1 MKITWMGTASFSIES
16 GGERLLFDPYL
27 QMRGGENFVSFDD
40 LLEFDTVFVTH
51 CHFDHLMYVPELL
64 EEGEA
69 TVFCTEQCCRTM
81 ERYTDQNDRM
91 VCVRPGNEIS
101 LGGVRIEVLKGK
113 HIDFQLSHLTD
124 SLTPLRLMRYA
135 RNIPS
140 LFWANHAF
148 KEAGE
153 IVAYRIRWTRMK
165 SIRRAST
172 F

>member
-81 ERYTDQNDRM
+81 ER
-91 VCVRPGNEIS
+91 
-101 LGGVRIEVLKGK
+101 
-113 HIDFQLSHLTD
+113 
-124 SLTPLRLMRYA
+124 
-135 RNIPS
+135 
-140 LFWANHAF
+140 
-148 KEAGE
+148 EAG
-153 IVAYRIRWTRMK
+153 AFLPRISSLM
-165 SIRRAST
+165 
-172 F
+172 